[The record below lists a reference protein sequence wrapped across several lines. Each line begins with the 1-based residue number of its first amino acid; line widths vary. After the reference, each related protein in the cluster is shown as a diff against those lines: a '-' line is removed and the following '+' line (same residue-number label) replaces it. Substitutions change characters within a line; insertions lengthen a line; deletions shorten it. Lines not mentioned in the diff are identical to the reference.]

1 MWLPYTDQVRARRCA
16 AVLVSNQPCV
26 RFPDNI
32 GAVAGFQVFAWY
44 IVCSVNHNIFMGLY
58 IPGVFF
64 NGPVITLCGRFERVR
79 MLCFTVYQLGI
90 FRQGPLFSE
99 EEPSLLP
106 SSPAASRFPL
116 LSPRNR
122 GKADY
127 I

>member
-44 IVCSVNHNIFMGLY
+44 IVCSVNHNIFIGLY

-64 NGPVITLCGRFERVR
+64 NGPV
-79 MLCFTVYQLGI
+79 
-90 FRQGPLFSE
+90 
-99 EEPSLLP
+99 LLP

-122 GKADY
+122 GKDDY